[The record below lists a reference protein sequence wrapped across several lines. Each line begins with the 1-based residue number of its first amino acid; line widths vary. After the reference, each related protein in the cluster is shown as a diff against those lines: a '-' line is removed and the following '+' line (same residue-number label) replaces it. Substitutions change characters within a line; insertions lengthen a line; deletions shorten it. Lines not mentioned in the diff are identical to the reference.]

1 MVRNK
6 NKKVYGALLL
16 APLFLWTSSLVWA
29 QDRKALEKIIEG
41 AKSEG
46 RVKAGGTVRWLEGG
60 KPGAKK
66 MVEVFQAR
74 YPFVKVEYERVGGFR
89 EREKVLSEMA
99 GGNISYDTATL
110 SETQVRTALEA
121 KVVEM
126 VDWRSLGVHPQ
137 HVHPDGFGVNYRSQ
151 VYGIAYNRKLVPDK
165 VGTKLTWDDCASP
178 KWKGKVAMDVRPRH
192 MEVLWQPHVWGRE
205 KTLAHARQVSANQAI
220 FERSRDQAMQ
230 KLNLGEYPVLCG
242 PLFFTYYDQ
251 LRSGRSKDIGFV
263 LVEPIPVTLGDV
275 VFIARGS
282 KHKNAAKLWIVW
294 SLSDEG
300 QAVLDEVEGSGSPV
314 FPGTQAAKMIKGKKV
329 AFYETKWR
337 AKSDEIL
344 KEIIEAVGLPVVQ

>member
-46 RVKAGGTVRWLEGG
+46 RVKVGGTVRWLEGG

-66 MVEVFQAR
+66 M
-74 YPFVKVEYERVGGFR
+74 
-89 EREKVLSEMA
+89 
-99 GGNISYDTATL
+99 
-110 SETQVRTALEA
+110 ETQVPVALQA

-137 HVHPDGFGVNYRSQ
+137 HVHPEGFGVNYRSQ
-151 VYGIAYNRKLVPDK
+151 VFGIAYNRKLVPEA
-165 VGTKLTWDDCASP
+165 VGAKLTWDDCASP

-192 MEVLWQPHVWGRE
+192 LEVLWQPHVWGRE
-205 KTLAHARQVSANQAI
+205 KTLAHARQLAANQTT

-230 KLNLGEYPVLCG
+230 KLHLGEYPVVCG

-251 LRSGRSKDIGFV
+251 LRSGRSKDIAFI
-263 LVEPIPVTLGDV
+263 LAEPIPVTLGDV

-314 FPGTQAAKMIKGKKV
+314 FAGTQAAKMIKGKKV
-329 AFYETKWR
+329 VYYETKWR

-344 KEIIEAVGLPVVQ
+344 KEIIEATGLPVVQ